1 MGTTPI
7 PTPTAKPTI
16 SVATV
21 SPFSAIEN
29 DVVWI
34 RTHVLA
40 ILFAVALI
48 SGLTLGGI
56 TLTENLIERHDT
68 RMAAAQ
74 QQKEGVDTATQRA
87 LMAQLQQDR
96 TAEAARDAAQA
107 SLIQT
112 LVSQMAQQRAATAK
126 QVVTDSTLDAQSAAT
141 RLTTQTKANPGDIT
155 VSGNNIIM
163 PLPITRTIVADLDLL
178 PQAQSDVTNL
188 QAQLTAQQTLT
199 ADAKSEAAAAANVI
213 NADKDELIATVK
225 ADNAACKVQ
234 VDAQAKKDRKRG
246 FWASVGSFVAGVVVR
261 SFI

>member
-21 SPFSAIEN
+21 SPFAAIEN

-96 TAEAARDAAQA
+96 TAEAARDAARNNLMQA
-107 SLIQT
+107 T
-112 LVSQMAQQRAATAK
+112 RAQMSAR
-126 QVVTDSTLDAQSAAT
+126 QSAT
-141 RLTTQTKANPGDIT
+141 PG
-155 VSGNNIIM
+155 N
-163 PLPITRTIVADLDLL
+163 
-178 PQAQSDVTNL
+178 
-188 QAQLTAQQTLT
+188 
-199 ADAKSEAAAAANVI
+199 
-213 NADKDELIATVK
+213 
-225 ADNAACKVQ
+225 
-234 VDAQAKKDRKRG
+234 
-246 FWASVGSFVAGVVVR
+246 
-261 SFI
+261 